1 MTSMWIL
8 VVCFSLYECRRR
20 GEGGE
25 QAKVIQRGVL
35 MFSGGLILLLV
46 RATFRLSGSYGSP
59 KRLMS
64 VGGHRSK
71 AVQPLRDV
79 TSNRNGR
86 PVKSLVDLRILTL
99 SIKLLHPL
107 NHFEIHQSW

>member
-8 VVCFSLYECRRR
+8 VVCFLAYMS
-20 GEGGE
+20 
-25 QAKVIQRGVL
+25 A
-35 MFSGGLILLLV
+35 V

-79 TSNRNGR
+79 TSNRERSAGQIISGPQDSNTF
-86 PVKSLVDLRILTL
+86 D
-99 SIKLLHPL
+99 
-107 NHFEIHQSW
+107 